1 MKNYITFK
9 DVKKVYKMGEV
20 EIEALS
26 GVNFSI
32 DKGEFVVVAGASG
45 AGKSTVL
52 NILVNADKFIVV
64 KDAVSKIE
72 EVYA

>member
-1 MKNYITFK
+1 
-9 DVKKVYKMGEV
+9 MGEV

-32 DKGEFVVVAGASG
+32 DKGEFVVIAGASG

-52 NILVNADKFIVV
+52 NILGGWILQAVV
-64 KDAVSKIE
+64 KSLLGE
-72 EVYA
+72 RNYPLHQ

>member
-1 MKNYITFK
+1 MNLKDYITFEN
-9 DVKKVYKMGEV
+9 VKKVYKMGEV

-32 DKGEFVVVAGASG
+32 DKGEFVIVAGASG

-52 NILVNADKFIVV
+52 I
-64 KDAVSKIE
+64 
-72 EVYA
+72 Y